1 MIVWLGKPLVLAIHQ
16 RQIAEHGGGAG
27 LRDETLLDSALA
39 RLQQLFAYGSS
50 PPDLAGL
57 AASLGHGLVRNHAF
71 VDGNKRIAHVAYR
84 VFVKLNGGDVV
95 ASDEAKYV
103 TMLALAEGALT
114 EEAFGVWLRT
124 HIVMAPRGRVQE
136 PRVPYGTR

>member
-16 RQIAEHGGGAG
+16 RQIAEHGGGVG

-39 RLQQLFAYGSS
+39 RPQQLHAYGSPS
-50 PPDLAGL
+50 PDLAAL

-71 VDGNKRIAHVAYR
+71 VDGNRRIAHVCCR

-103 TMLALAEGALT
+103 TMLALAEGAMA
-114 EEAFGVWLRT
+114 EEGFAAWLRT
-124 HIVMAPRGRVQE
+124 HIVTEPRGRVQE
-136 PRVPYGTR
+136 PRRRYGKR